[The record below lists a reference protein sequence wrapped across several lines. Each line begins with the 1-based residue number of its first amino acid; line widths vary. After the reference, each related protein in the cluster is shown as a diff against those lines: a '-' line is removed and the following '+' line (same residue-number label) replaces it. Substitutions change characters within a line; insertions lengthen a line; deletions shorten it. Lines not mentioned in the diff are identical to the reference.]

1 MQPLVND
8 QPGRDECWEE
18 LAEHALTHDDLGSP
32 LRLAAAAGTLRVDVD
47 PVTGA
52 ARALDGDAPLPRHP
66 QRGERGWDWP

>member
-32 LRLAAAAGTLRVDVD
+32 LQPPPAAAGTLRVDVD

-52 ARALDGDAPLPRHP
+52 ARAIGP
-66 QRGERGWDWP
+66 G